1 MSKIILY
8 IATSE
13 DGYIADKN
21 GGADWLPHPKD
32 DHDLEVV
39 GYKKLMQRI
48 DIILMG
54 SSSFKQIIGFG
65 NWGWT
70 NKHTYVFSKQVLKA
84 PLSCITITN
93 DSPSQFIK
101 KIRENGT
108 DKDIW
113 LLGGANLAKSFA
125 EDRLIDEIILTIVP
139 QILGDGIPL
148 GLSFDNFYLT
158 NEEPL
163 MDNIIQRTYLR
174 NQSCP

>member
-1 MSKIILY
+1 MNKIILY

-13 DGYIADKN
+13 DSFIADKN
-21 GGADWLPHPKD
+21 GGVDWLPHPKD

-39 GYKKLMQRI
+39 GYKKLIQRI

-54 SSSFKQIIGFG
+54 SRSFKQIIGFG

-70 NKHTYVFSKQVLKA
+70 DKHTYVFSKQALEA
-84 PLSCITITN
+84 PLSCITITSDN
-93 DSPSQFIK
+93 PDQFIK
-101 KIRENGT
+101 EIKQSGS

-125 EDRLIDEIILTIVP
+125 EDGLIDEIILTIVP

-158 NEEPL
+158 SEKPL
-163 MDNIIQRTYLR
+163 MDGMIQRTYLR
-174 NQSCP
+174 NQL

>member
-8 IATSE
+8 IATSG
-13 DGYIADKN
+13 DGFIADKN
-21 GGADWLPHPKD
+21 GDVDWLPHPKD

-54 SSSFKQIIGFG
+54 SRSFKQIIGFG

-70 NKHTYVFSKQVLKA
+70 DKHTYVFSTQILEV
-84 PLSCITITN
+84 PLPCITITN

-101 KIRENGT
+101 KIKETGS

-113 LLGGANLAKSFA
+113 LLGGANLVKSFA
-125 EDRLIDEIILTIVP
+125 KDGLIDEIILTIVP
-139 QILGDGIPL
+139 QIIGDGIPL
-148 GLSFDNFYLT
+148 GLSFNRFYLT
-158 NEEPL
+158 SEKPL
-163 MDNIIQRTYLR
+163 MDCMIQRIYLR
-174 NQSCP
+174 NPL